1 MTTDQFI
8 SMLEKADFDTIA
20 QEAVMSVDDAYFRQK
35 YIQAFEE
42 SETMKGQSIHEKYIP
57 WWSVKGYTLKK
68 YPYRRIY
75 AGHYDTLNITGEFRS
90 NIHLEGVDNGSI
102 EVHSNADYDGIEY
115 GSKVEANLHNHGV
128 EVFEWDND
136 EESKELFTTNFINE
150 LLK

>member
-8 SMLEKADFDTIA
+8 EILEKADFDSIA
-20 QEAVMSVDDAYFRQK
+20 TEAVMSVDDAYFRQRDEK
-35 YIQAFEE
+35 AFDE
-42 SETMKGQSIHEKYIP
+42 SIHENYIP
-57 WWSVKGYTLKK
+57 WWSVKGYTLQK

-128 EVFEWDND
+128 EVFEWEND
-136 EESKELFTTNFINE
+136 DESKDLFTTNFINE